1 MGIAN
6 RKIYFIKKDFQFRF
20 ILRFVITTTVWAA
33 ATVSLFTIMAGKRL
47 EEFLYSPHI
56 NIKTTAELLMPSA
69 VHAHI
74 ISLLFF
80 TALLIYAIRSLW
92 KKLGVPLYSLKKD
105 ITRMTSGDLVSG
117 VALRGDEEFQDLAS
131 DLDRMRGELR
141 DRFVRLKE
149 REDELSAAVSTLD
162 RAVLKGSPSADHI
175 SAVREATA
183 KMRQELKGFTY

>member
-1 MGIAN
+1 MGITG

-20 ILRFVITTTVWAA
+20 ILRFVITTTVWGA
-33 ATVSLFTIMAGKRL
+33 ATVSLFTVMAGKRL

-69 VHAHI
+69 IHAHI

-80 TALLIYAIRSLW
+80 TALLAYAIRALW
-92 KKLGVPLYSLKKD
+92 KKLGGPLYSLKKD

-149 REDELSAAVSTLD
+149 REDALSAAVSTLD
-162 RAVLKGSPSADHI
+162 RAVLKGSPSADHL

-183 KMRQELKGFTY
+183 KMKQELKGFTY